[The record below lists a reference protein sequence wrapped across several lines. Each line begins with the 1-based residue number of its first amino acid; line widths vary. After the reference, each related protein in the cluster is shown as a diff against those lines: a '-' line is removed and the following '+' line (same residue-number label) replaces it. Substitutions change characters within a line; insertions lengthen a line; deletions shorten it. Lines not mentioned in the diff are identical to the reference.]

1 MKKIKLELLEFLTLK
16 KSQIIFKLD
25 FSTVILPKYLTKLS
39 TPKEIVTIKKKT
51 SSNSE
56 KS

>member
-16 KSQIIFKLD
+16 KSQIVFGLA
-25 FSTVILPKYLTKLS
+25 FSTMILPKYLSKLS
-39 TPKEIVTIKKKT
+39 TPQEIVTLKKKT
-51 SSNSE
+51 SSNRE